1 MKSLD
6 PKPQDT
12 PQNSPDNNRDAAQ
25 SSALVQQSPAA
36 ASQRARFSLRSLMQ
50 GDLGFI
56 PVLLTLALI
65 TIYFQLTTSGVFL
78 QARNLSNL
86 TQQIVAIGI
95 LSIAAVL
102 VLLLGEIDLSLAAVA
117 QACAA
122 IMATVSVYQNW
133 NPWLAMLVALLSGA
147 VIGLLNGL
155 FIAVLRVPSFIVT
168 LAGSIAYAGLL
179 LVVMGPQ
186 TTLVVRDPTIR
197 ALAPTYL
204 PPALGWGIPLV
215 CLALYAA
222 GVWYNQ
228 RRRSQV
234 GLPIKHPTQLV
245 LQLLAATVV
254 VLILMFLFHSYQG
267 VPQAVMIALGLVV
280 IFWLVLRKT
289 PFGRHLYA
297 VGGNAEAARRAGIN
311 VVRMKLTVFILAS
324 TLAAFAGI
332 MMTSRSTAVATQ
344 ISSTLLLNAI
354 AAAVIG
360 GVSLFGGR
368 GSVWAVV
375 LGALV
380 IGSLDNGLDLL
391 NQDQG
396 VKNIVQGAVLVL
408 AVTADAVVRR
418 AGFSR
423 GK

>member
-1 MKSLD
+1 MKSVDSNPSDAQGNSLVHQGTETL
-6 PKPQDT
+6 PPQK
-12 PQNSPDNNRDAAQ
+12 AK
-25 SSALVQQSPAA
+25 
-36 ASQRARFSLRSLMQ
+36 FSLRSLMQ

-56 PVLLTLALI
+56 PVIITLALI
-65 TIYFQLTTSGVFL
+65 TVYFQLTTSGIFL

-95 LSIAAVL
+95 LSVAAVL

-133 NPWLAMLVALLSGA
+133 NPWAAMLLALLVGA
-147 VIGLLNGL
+147 LIGLANG
-155 FIAVLRVPSFIVT
+155 FFVAVLRVPSFIVT
-168 LAGSIAYAGLL
+168 LAGSIGFAGLL

-186 TTLVVRDPTIR
+186 TTLVVRDSTIR
-197 ALAPTYL
+197 GLAPTYL
-204 PPALGWGIPLV
+204 PPALGWGIPIV
-215 CLALYAA
+215 CLALYAL
-222 GVWYNQ
+222 GTWYN
-228 RRRSQV
+228 RRRRVQL
-234 GLPIKHPTQLV
+234 GLPVQHATQTV
-245 LQLLAATVV
+245 LQLAGAAAVA
-254 VLILMFLFHSYQG
+254 LIIVFLFQSYQG

-280 IFWLVLRKT
+280 VFWLILRKT

-311 VVRMKLTVFILAS
+311 VVRMKLTVFVLAS

-391 NQDQG
+391 NQEQG
-396 VKNIVQGAVLVL
+396 VKNIVQGIVLVL
-408 AVTADAVVRR
+408 AVTADAIVRR
-418 AGFSR
+418 AGFAK

>member
-6 PKPQDT
+6 PNAAG
-12 PQNSPDNNRDAAQ
+12 NSEKAIVHQPPDAPPSRP
-25 SSALVQQSPAA
+25 S
-36 ASQRARFSLRSLMQ
+36 FSLRSLMQ

-56 PVLLTLALI
+56 PVIITLALI
-65 TIYFQLTTSGVFL
+65 TVYFQLTTSGVFL

-86 TQQIVAIGI
+86 TQQIVVIAI
-95 LSIAAVL
+95 LSVAAVL

-117 QACAA
+117 QCCAA

-133 NPWLAMLVALLSGA
+133 NPWLAMLAALLVGA
-147 VIGLLNGL
+147 VIGLLNG
-155 FIAVLRVPSFIVT
+155 FFTAVLRVPSFIVT
-168 LAGSIAYAGLL
+168 LAGSIGFAGLL

-186 TTLVVRDPTIR
+186 TTLVIRDPVIR
-197 ALAPTYL
+197 SLAPTYL
-204 PPALGWGIPLV
+204 PPVLGWGIPLIG
-215 CLALYAA
+215 LALYAA
-222 GVWYNQ
+222 GTWYDQ
-228 RRRSQV
+228 QQRSQA
-234 GLPIKHPTQLV
+234 GLSTKHPTQLV
-245 LQLLAATVV
+245 LQLAAATVV
-254 VLILMFLFHSYQG
+254 VLVMIFLFQSYQG

-280 IFWLVLRKT
+280 VFWLILRKT

-311 VVRMKLTVFILAS
+311 VVRMKITVFMLAS

-391 NQDQG
+391 NQEQG

-408 AVTADAVVRR
+408 AVTADAIVRR
-418 AGFSR
+418 AGFAR
-423 GK
+423 KKT

>member
-1 MKSLD
+1 
-6 PKPQDT
+6 
-12 PQNSPDNNRDAAQ
+12 
-25 SSALVQQSPAA
+25 
-36 ASQRARFSLRSLMQ
+36 MQ

-56 PVLLTLALI
+56 PVILTLALI
-65 TIYFQLTTSGVFL
+65 TIYFQITTSGVFL
-78 QARNLSNL
+78 EARNLSNL
-86 TQQIVAIGI
+86 TQQIVTIGI

-122 IMATVSVYQNW
+122 IMATVSVYQGW
-133 NPWLAMLVALLSGA
+133 NPWLAMLAGLLAGAL
-147 VIGLLNGL
+147 IGLVNGF

-168 LAGSIAYAGLL
+168 LAGSIAYSGLL
-179 LVVMGPQ
+179 LVVMGRQ
-186 TTLVVRDPTIR
+186 TTLVVRDPVIR
-197 ALAPTYL
+197 SLAPTYL
-204 PPALGWGIPLV
+204 NPVLGWGIPLV
-215 CLALYAA
+215 CLGLYAL
-222 GVWYNQ
+222 GVWYER
-228 RRRSQV
+228 RRRSQA
-234 GLPIKHPTQLV
+234 GLSVRHSSQIALQLV
-245 LQLLAATVV
+245 GAAAVTII
-254 VLILMFLFHSYQG
+254 LIFLFESYQG
-267 VPQAVMIALGLVV
+267 VPQAVMIALGLVLL
-280 IFWLVLRKT
+280 FWIVLRKT

-297 VGGNAEAARRAGIN
+297 VGGNAEAARRAGIG
-311 VVRMKLTVFILAS
+311 VVRMKITVFMLAS
-324 TLAAFAGI
+324 TLAALAGI

-391 NQDQG
+391 NQDQSI
-396 VKNIVQGAVLVL
+396 KNIVQGAVLLL

-418 AGFSR
+418 TGLR
-423 GK
+423 GR

>member
-1 MKSLD
+1 MKSL
-6 PKPQDT
+6 
-12 PQNSPDNNRDAAQ
+12 NRDAPHESQ
-25 SSALVQQSPAA
+25 DNSGSQGQDEQGNALVHQPTAA
-36 ASQRARFSLRSLMQ
+36 APRAKFNLRSLMQ

-56 PVLLTLALI
+56 PVILTLALI

-78 QARNLSNL
+78 EARNLSNL
-86 TQQIVAIGI
+86 TQQIVTIGI

-122 IMATVSVYQNW
+122 IMATVSVYQGW
-133 NPWLAMLVALLSGA
+133 NPWLAMLAGLLAGAL
-147 VIGLLNGL
+147 IGLVNGF

-168 LAGSIAYAGLL
+168 LAGSIAYSGLL
-179 LVVMGPQ
+179 LVVMGRQ
-186 TTLVVRDPTIR
+186 TTLVVRDPVIR
-197 ALAPTYL
+197 SLAPTYL
-204 PPALGWGIPLV
+204 NPVLGWGIPLV
-215 CLALYAA
+215 CLGLYAL
-222 GVWYNQ
+222 GVWYER
-228 RRRSQV
+228 RRRSQA
-234 GLPIKHPTQLV
+234 GLSVRHSSQTALQLV
-245 LQLLAATVV
+245 GAAAVTII
-254 VLILMFLFHSYQG
+254 LIFLFESYQG
-267 VPQAVMIALGLVV
+267 VPQAVMIALGLVLL
-280 IFWLVLRKT
+280 FWVVLRKT

-297 VGGNAEAARRAGIN
+297 VGGNAEAARRAGIG
-311 VVRMKLTVFILAS
+311 VVRMKITVFMLAS
-324 TLAAFAGI
+324 TLAALAGI

-391 NQDQG
+391 NQDQS
-396 VKNIVQGAVLVL
+396 VKNIVQGAVLLL

-418 AGFSR
+418 TGLR
-423 GK
+423 GR

>member
-1 MKSLD
+1 MKLEPNAPQQESALA
-6 PKPQDT
+6 PKPER
-12 PQNSPDNNRDAAQ
+12 SP
-25 SSALVQQSPAA
+25 
-36 ASQRARFSLRSLMQ
+36 FSLRSLIQ

-56 PVLLTLALI
+56 PVILTLALI
-65 TIYFQLTTSGVFL
+65 TIYFQITTSGVFL
-78 QARNLSNL
+78 EARNLSNL
-86 TQQIVAIGI
+86 TQQIVAISI
-95 LSIAAVL
+95 LSVAAVL

-133 NPWLAMLVALLSGA
+133 NAGMALLAALLAGA
-147 VIGLLNGL
+147 VIGLINGL

-168 LAGSIAYAGLL
+168 LAGSIGYAGLL
-179 LVVMGPQ
+179 LIVMGRQ
-186 TTLVVRDPTIR
+186 TTLVVRDPFIR
-197 ALAPTYL
+197 SLAPTYL
-204 PPALGWGIPLV
+204 PAWLGWGLPLV
-215 CLALYAA
+215 GLALYAL
-222 GVWYNQ
+222 GVWYDQ
-228 RRRSQV
+228 RRRSQAN
-234 GLPIKHPTQLV
+234 LPTKHPTQLV
-245 LQLLAATVV
+245 LQLGMATAIGV
-254 VLILMFLFHSYQG
+254 VLIFLFQSYQG

-280 IFWLVLRKT
+280 VAWLILRKT
-289 PFGRHLYA
+289 AFGRHLYA

-311 VVRMKLTVFILAS
+311 VVQMKLVVFMLAS
-324 TLAAFAGI
+324 VLAALAGI

-391 NQDQG
+391 NQEQG
-396 VKNIVQGAVLVL
+396 VKNMVQGGVLLL
-408 AVTADAVVRR
+408 AVTADAIVRR
-418 AGFSR
+418 AGFVR
-423 GK
+423 KR

>member
-1 MKSLD
+1 MKSL
-6 PKPQDT
+6 
-12 PQNSPDNNRDAAQ
+12 NRDAPHESQ
-25 SSALVQQSPAA
+25 DNSGSQGQDEQGNALVHQPTAA
-36 ASQRARFSLRSLMQ
+36 APRAKFNLRSLMQ

-56 PVLLTLALI
+56 PVILTLALI
-65 TIYFQLTTSGVFL
+65 TIYFQITTSGVFL
-78 QARNLSNL
+78 EARNLSNL
-86 TQQIVAIGI
+86 TQQIVTIGI

-122 IMATVSVYQNW
+122 IMATVSVYQGW
-133 NPWLAMLVALLSGA
+133 NPWLAMLAGLLAGAL
-147 VIGLLNGL
+147 IGLVNGF

-168 LAGSIAYAGLL
+168 LAGSIAYSGLL
-179 LVVMGPQ
+179 LVVMGRQ
-186 TTLVVRDPTIR
+186 TTLVVRDPVIR
-197 ALAPTYL
+197 SLAPTYL
-204 PPALGWGIPLV
+204 NPVLGWGIPLV
-215 CLALYAA
+215 CLGLYAL
-222 GVWYNQ
+222 GVWYER
-228 RRRSQV
+228 RRRSQA
-234 GLPIKHPTQLV
+234 GLSVRHSSQIALQLV
-245 LQLLAATVV
+245 GAAAVTII
-254 VLILMFLFHSYQG
+254 LIFLFESYQG
-267 VPQAVMIALGLVV
+267 VPQAVMIALGLVLL
-280 IFWLVLRKT
+280 FWIVLRKT

-297 VGGNAEAARRAGIN
+297 VGGNAEAARRAGIG
-311 VVRMKLTVFILAS
+311 VVRMKITVFMLAS
-324 TLAAFAGI
+324 TLAALAGI

-391 NQDQG
+391 NQDQSI
-396 VKNIVQGAVLVL
+396 KNIVQGAVLLL

-418 AGFSR
+418 TGLR
-423 GK
+423 GR

>member
-1 MKSLD
+1 MKSL
-6 PKPQDT
+6 
-12 PQNSPDNNRDAAQ
+12 NRDAPHKSQ
-25 SSALVQQSPAA
+25 DHSGSQGQDEQGNALVHQPTAA
-36 ASQRARFSLRSLMQ
+36 APRAKFNLRSLMQ

-56 PVLLTLALI
+56 PVILTLALI

-78 QARNLSNL
+78 EARNLSNL
-86 TQQIVAIGI
+86 TQQIVTIGI

-122 IMATVSVYQNW
+122 IMATVSVYQGW
-133 NPWLAMLVALLSGA
+133 NPWLAMLAGLLAGAL
-147 VIGLLNGL
+147 IGLVNGF

-168 LAGSIAYAGLL
+168 LAGSIAYSGLL
-179 LVVMGPQ
+179 LVVMGRQ
-186 TTLVVRDPTIR
+186 TTLVVRDPVIR
-197 ALAPTYL
+197 SLAPTYL
-204 PPALGWGIPLV
+204 NPVLGWGIPLV
-215 CLALYAA
+215 CLGLYAL
-222 GVWYNQ
+222 GVWYE
-228 RRRSQV
+228 RRKRSQA
-234 GLPIKHPTQLV
+234 GLSVRHSSQTALQLV
-245 LQLLAATVV
+245 GAAAVTII
-254 VLILMFLFHSYQG
+254 LIFLFESYQG
-267 VPQAVMIALGLVV
+267 VPQAVMIALGLVLL
-280 IFWLVLRKT
+280 FWIVLRKT

-297 VGGNAEAARRAGIN
+297 VGGNAEAARRAGIG
-311 VVRMKLTVFILAS
+311 VVRMKITVFMLAS
-324 TLAAFAGI
+324 TLAALAGI

-391 NQDQG
+391 NQDQS
-396 VKNIVQGAVLVL
+396 VKNIVQGAVLLL

-418 AGFSR
+418 TGLKGR
-423 GK
+423 

>member
-1 MKSLD
+1 MTSLEPKASEGNVVRQPGVD
-6 PKPQDT
+6 PNP
-12 PQNSPDNNRDAAQ
+12 PE
-25 SSALVQQSPAA
+25 
-36 ASQRARFSLRSLMQ
+36 RARFSLRSLIQ

-86 TQQIVAIGI
+86 TQQIVAIAI
-95 LSIAAVL
+95 LSVAAVL

-122 IMATVSVYQNW
+122 IMATVSVYQGW
-133 NPWLAMLVALLSGA
+133 GSGA
-147 VIGLLNGL
+147 AILLALAAGALIGFING
-155 FIAVLRVPSFIVT
+155 FFTAVLRVPSFIVT
-168 LAGSIAYAGLL
+168 LAGSIGYAGLL

-186 TTLVVRDPTIR
+186 TTLVVRDPVIR
-197 ALAPTYL
+197 SLAPTYL
-204 PPALGWGIPLV
+204 PPALGWGLPLV
-215 CLALYAA
+215 ALALY
-222 GVWYNQ
+222 GLSVWYDRRQ
-228 RRRSQV
+228 RLQA
-234 GLPIKHPTQLV
+234 GLPTKHPTQVV
-245 LQLLAATVV
+245 LQFAAATAV
-254 VLILMFLFHSYQG
+254 VLILIFLFQSYQG
-267 VPQAVMIALGLVV
+267 VPQSVMIALGLVL

-311 VVRMKLTVFILAS
+311 VVRMKITVFMLAS
-324 TLAAFAGI
+324 TLAAFAGV

-396 VKNIVQGAVLVL
+396 IKNIVQGAVLVL
-408 AVTADAVVRR
+408 AVTVDAIVRR
-418 AGFSR
+418 AGFAR
-423 GK
+423 KK

>member
-1 MKSLD
+1 MKSLE
-6 PKPQDT
+6 PNAAHSPEAPIAPQ
-12 PQNSPDNNRDAAQ
+12 SAAK
-25 SSALVQQSPAA
+25 
-36 ASQRARFSLRSLMQ
+36 FNLRSLIQ

-56 PVLLTLALI
+56 PVILTLALI

-95 LSIAAVL
+95 LSVAAVL

-117 QACAA
+117 QSCAA

-133 NPWLAMLVALLSGA
+133 NAGMAILAALLAGA
-147 VIGLLNGL
+147 VIGLINGL

-168 LAGSIAYAGLL
+168 LAGSIGYAGLL
-179 LVVMGPQ
+179 LVVMGRQ
-186 TTLVVRDPTIR
+186 TTLVVRDPFIR
-197 ALAPTYL
+197 SLAPTYL
-204 PPALGWGIPLV
+204 PAGWGWGLPLF
-215 CLALYAA
+215 CLALYGA
-222 GVWYNQ
+222 GVWYNYQ
-228 RRRSQV
+228 RRSKAN
-234 GLPIKHPTQLV
+234 LPVPHPTQIV
-245 LQLLAATVV
+245 LQLAAAAAVV
-254 VLILMFLFHSYQG
+254 VILIFLFQSYQG

-280 IFWLVLRKT
+280 IAWLILRKT
-289 PFGRHLYA
+289 TFGRHLYA

-311 VVRMKLTVFILAS
+311 VVRMKLIVFMSAS
-324 TLAAFAGI
+324 MLAALAGV

-360 GVSLFGGR
+360 GVSLFGGK
-368 GSVWAVV
+368 GSVWAVI

-391 NQDQG
+391 SQDQG
-396 VKNIVQGAVLVL
+396 VKNMVQGGVLLL
-408 AVTADAVVRR
+408 AVTADAIVRR
-418 AGFSR
+418 AGFAKVR
-423 GK
+423 K

>member
-6 PKPQDT
+6 RDT
-12 PQNSPDNNRDAAQ
+12 PQDQDHSGSQD
-25 SSALVQQSPAA
+25 ALVHQPATA
-36 ASQRARFSLRSLMQ
+36 ASRARFNLRSLMQ

-56 PVLLTLALI
+56 PVILTLALI

-86 TQQIVAIGI
+86 TQQIVTIGI

-122 IMATVSVYQNW
+122 IMATVSVYQGW
-133 NPWLAMLVALLSGA
+133 NPWLAILAGLLAGAL
-147 VIGLLNGL
+147 IGLLNGF

-168 LAGSIAYAGLL
+168 LAGSIAYSGLL
-179 LVVMGPQ
+179 LVVMGRQ
-186 TTLVVRDPTIR
+186 TTLVVRDPVIR
-197 ALAPTYL
+197 SLAPTYL
-204 PPALGWGIPLV
+204 NPVLGWGIPLV
-215 CLALYAA
+215 CLGLYAL
-222 GVWYNQ
+222 GVWYE
-228 RRRSQV
+228 RRKRSQA
-234 GLPIKHPTQLV
+234 GLSVRHSSQTALQLV
-245 LQLLAATVV
+245 GAAAVTII
-254 VLILMFLFHSYQG
+254 LIFLFESYQG
-267 VPQAVMIALGLVV
+267 VPQAVMIALGLVLV
-280 IFWLVLRKT
+280 FWIVLRKT

-297 VGGNAEAARRAGIN
+297 VGGNAEAARRAGIG
-311 VVRMKLTVFILAS
+311 VVRMKITVFMLAS
-324 TLAAFAGI
+324 TLAALGGI

-391 NQDQG
+391 NQDQS
-396 VKNIVQGAVLVL
+396 VKNIVQGAVLLL

-418 AGFSR
+418 TGLKGR
-423 GK
+423 

>member
-6 PKPQDT
+6 QDAPQKPDGEIVPAPT
-12 PQNSPDNNRDAAQ
+12 AS
-25 SSALVQQSPAA
+25 SPAP
-36 ASQRARFSLRSLMQ
+36 REPFSLRSLMR

-65 TIYFQLTTSGVFL
+65 TIYFQLTTNGVFL

-86 TQQIVAIGI
+86 TQQIVVISI
-95 LSIAAVL
+95 LSVAAVL

-122 IMATVSVYQNW
+122 IMAVTSVYQNW
-133 NPWLAMLVALLSGA
+133 NPWLAMLAGLAAGAL
-147 VIGLLNGL
+147 IGLVNG
-155 FIAVLRVPSFIVT
+155 FFVAVLRVPAFIVT
-168 LAGSIAYAGLL
+168 LAGSIGYAGFLL
-179 LVVMGPQ
+179 LVLGRQ
-186 TTLVVRDPTIR
+186 TTLIVRDPTIR

-204 PPALGWGIPLV
+204 DEALGWGIPLV
-215 CLALYAA
+215 L
-222 GVWYNQ
+222 
-228 RRRSQV
+228 
-234 GLPIKHPTQLV
+234 
-245 LQLLAATVV
+245 V
-254 VLILMFLFHSYQG
+254 VLYGLGTWYERRKRMQAGLSVPPVSRSIAKVAIAAAVALILVFLFESYQG
-267 VPQAVMIALGLVV
+267 VPQSVMISLALIVA
-280 IFWLVLRKT
+280 FWLILRRT
-289 PFGRHLYA
+289 TFGRHLYA

-311 VVRMKLTVFILAS
+311 VVRMKMLVFVLAS
-324 TLAAFAGI
+324 TLAALAGI
-332 MMTSRSTAVATQ
+332 MLTSRSTAVATQ

-391 NQDQG
+391 NQDQS
-396 VKNIVQGAVLVL
+396 VKSIVQGAVLLL
-408 AVTADAVVRR
+408 AVTADALVRR
-418 AGFSR
+418 SGLKTGR
-423 GK
+423 

>member
-1 MKSLD
+1 MKSLE
-6 PKPQDT
+6 PHAPQQDAIA
-12 PQNSPDNNRDAAQ
+12 PQ
-25 SSALVQQSPAA
+25 SARSA
-36 ASQRARFSLRSLMQ
+36 FSLRSLIQ

-56 PVLLTLALI
+56 PVILTLALI
-65 TIYFQLTTSGVFL
+65 TIYFQVTTSGVFL
-78 QARNLSNL
+78 EARNLSNL

-95 LSIAAVL
+95 LSVAAVL

-133 NPWLAMLVALLSGA
+133 NAGMALLAALLAGA
-147 VIGLLNGL
+147 VIGLINGL

-168 LAGSIAYAGLL
+168 LAGSIGYAGLL
-179 LVVMGPQ
+179 LVVMGRQ
-186 TTLVVRDPTIR
+186 TTLVVRDPFIR

-204 PPALGWGIPLV
+204 PQWLGWALPLI
-215 CLALYAA
+215 CLGLYAL
-222 GVWYNQ
+222 GVWYDQ
-228 RRRSQV
+228 KRRSQAN
-234 GLPIKHPTQLV
+234 LPVKHPTQLV
-245 LQLLAATVV
+245 LQLVAAAAIVV
-254 VLILMFLFHSYQG
+254 ILIFLFQSYQG

-280 IFWLVLRKT
+280 VAWLILRKT

-311 VVRMKLTVFILAS
+311 VVQMKLMVFMLAS
-324 TLAAFAGI
+324 VLAALAGI

-391 NQDQG
+391 NQEQG
-396 VKNIVQGAVLVL
+396 VKNMVQGGVLLL

-418 AGFSR
+418 AGFARKRS
-423 GK
+423 

>member
-1 MKSLD
+1 MKSLEPNSSD
-6 PKPQDT
+6 QESTLAQRSTTNT
-12 PQNSPDNNRDAAQ
+12 PPA
-25 SSALVQQSPAA
+25 SAK
-36 ASQRARFSLRSLMQ
+36 FNLRSLMQ

-56 PVLLTLALI
+56 PVILTLALI
-65 TIYFQLTTSGVFL
+65 TIYFQLTTNGIFF

-86 TQQIVAIGI
+86 TQQIVAIAI
-95 LSIAAVL
+95 LSVAAVL

-133 NPWLAMLVALLSGA
+133 NAGAAILLALLVGA
-147 VIGLLNGL
+147 FIGLVNGF

-168 LAGSIAYAGLL
+168 LAGAIGYAGLL

-215 CLALYAA
+215 GLVLYAI
-222 GVWYNQ
+222 GVWYN
-228 RRRSQV
+228 RRRRTQL
-234 GLPIKHPTQLV
+234 GLPVQHSTQTV
-245 LQLLAATVV
+245 LQLAAATAI
-254 VLILMFLFHSYQG
+254 VLIIVFLFQSYQG

-280 IFWLVLRKT
+280 LFWLILRKT
-289 PFGRHLYA
+289 KFGRHLYA

-311 VVRMKLTVFILAS
+311 VVRMKLAVFVLAS
-324 TLAAFAGI
+324 TLAAFAGV

-368 GSVWAVV
+368 GSVWAVI

-396 VKNIVQGAVLVL
+396 VKNIVQGIVLVL

-418 AGFSR
+418 AGFAK

>member
-6 PKPQDT
+6 PT
-12 PQNSPDNNRDAAQ
+12 PSPERG
-25 SSALVQQSPAA
+25 SLVTQPKAEA
-36 ASQRARFSLRSLMQ
+36 VSQRATFSLRSLMQ

-86 TQQIVAIGI
+86 TQQIVAISI
-95 LSIAAVL
+95 LSVAAVL

-133 NPWLAMLVALLSGA
+133 NPWLAMLAALLAGA
-147 VIGLLNGL
+147 LAGLVNG
-155 FIAVLRVPSFIVT
+155 FFTAVLRVPSFIVT

-204 PPALGWGIPLV
+204 PPALGWGLPLA

-222 GVWYNQ
+222 GIWYNQ
-228 RRRSQV
+228 KQRSQAN
-234 GLPIKHPTQLV
+234 LPVKHSSQIL
-245 LQLLAATVV
+245 LQLAAAMAV
-254 VLILMFLFHSYQG
+254 VLIIAFLFHAYQG

-280 IFWLVLRKT
+280 VFWLVLKKT
-289 PFGRHLYA
+289 AFGRHLYA

-311 VVRMKLTVFILAS
+311 VVRMKITVFMLAS
-324 TLAAFAGI
+324 TLAALAGI

-368 GSVWAVV
+368 GSVWAVI

-391 NQDQG
+391 NREQG
-396 VKNIVQGAVLVL
+396 VKNIVQGTVLLL
-408 AVTADAVVRR
+408 AVTVDALVRR
-418 AGFSR
+418 AGFAK

>member
-1 MKSLD
+1 
-6 PKPQDT
+6 
-12 PQNSPDNNRDAAQ
+12 
-25 SSALVQQSPAA
+25 
-36 ASQRARFSLRSLMQ
+36 MQ

-56 PVLLTLALI
+56 PVILTLALI

-78 QARNLSNL
+78 EARNLSNL
-86 TQQIVAIGI
+86 TQQIVTIGI

-122 IMATVSVYQNW
+122 IMATVSVYQGW
-133 NPWLAMLVALLSGA
+133 NPWLAMLAGLLAGAL
-147 VIGLLNGL
+147 IGLVNGF

-168 LAGSIAYAGLL
+168 LAGSIAYSGLL
-179 LVVMGPQ
+179 LVVMGRQ
-186 TTLVVRDPTIR
+186 TTLVVRDPVIR
-197 ALAPTYL
+197 SLAPTYL
-204 PPALGWGIPLV
+204 NPVLGWGIPLV
-215 CLALYAA
+215 CLGLYAL
-222 GVWYNQ
+222 GVWYER
-228 RRRSQV
+228 RRRSQA
-234 GLPIKHPTQLV
+234 GLSVRHSSQTALQLV
-245 LQLLAATVV
+245 GAAAVTII
-254 VLILMFLFHSYQG
+254 LIFLFESYQG
-267 VPQAVMIALGLVV
+267 VPQAVMIALGLVLL
-280 IFWLVLRKT
+280 FWVVLRKT

-297 VGGNAEAARRAGIN
+297 VGGNAEAARRAGIG
-311 VVRMKLTVFILAS
+311 VVRMKITVFMLAS
-324 TLAAFAGI
+324 TLAALAGI

-391 NQDQG
+391 NQDQS
-396 VKNIVQGAVLVL
+396 VKNIVQGAVLLL

-418 AGFSR
+418 TGLR
-423 GK
+423 GR